1 MRVKQYG
8 LQRTGTNA
16 VKALLEDNF
25 HNVEVLT
32 TTYGSKHDL
41 PEPDVAD
48 DPELRFCVNVKD
60 PLSWL
65 VSYHRYRS
73 LQAREEKPSRR
84 IDPLTRLADVW
95 LERWEENT
103 YAYLSLAER
112 YPGRS
117 TVIQHEHLLRNPG
130 EVVSQLERDLDLE
143 RRGGRPSLFLKGY
156 ARRGNEYTRG
166 AELIDRD
173 RSFDRARHLNG
184 KWATGLP
191 REVRNKGR
199 DCLNEFLQTYP
210 HYRRYFNLSHLKG
223 IL

>member
-32 TTYGSKHDL
+32 TTFGSKHDL
-41 PEPDVAD
+41 PEPDVED
-48 DPELRFCVNVKD
+48 DPELRFCVNIKD

-73 LQAREEKPSRR
+73 MRARDETPPRR
-84 IDPLTRLADVW
+84 MDPLPVLADGW

-103 YAYLSLAER
+103 RAYLSLAER
-112 YPGRS
+112 YPERS
-117 TVIQHEHLLRNPG
+117 TVIQHEYLLRSPNA
-130 EVVSQLERDLDLE
+130 VVSQLERDLDLE

-156 ARRGNEYTRG
+156 ARRGDEYTRG

-184 KWATGLP
+184 KWAVGLP
-191 REVRNKGR
+191 HDVRQKGR
-199 DCLNEFLQTYP
+199 DCLSGFFRDHP
-210 HYRRYFNLSHLKG
+210 HYRRYFNLRHLKG